1 MKRKRIYGFRRT
13 SLQRSPMKHLAE
25 DGTLLKADGGVEDS
39 EMSNADNSKREARKK
54 VMRSMKGIGG
64 FLNRMF

>member
-13 SLQRSPMKHLAE
+13 SAQRSPMKHLAE
-25 DGTLLKADGGVEDS
+25 DGTLLKADGGVEDT

>member
-13 SLQRSPMKHLAE
+13 SAQRSPMKHLAE

-64 FLNRMF
+64 FLSRSF

>member
-1 MKRKRIYGFRRT
+1 MKRKRIYGFKRT
-13 SLQRSPMKHLAE
+13 TCQRSPMKHLAE

-39 EMSNADNSKREARKK
+39 EMNNADNSKREARKK

>member
-1 MKRKRIYGFRRT
+1 
-13 SLQRSPMKHLAE
+13 MKHLAE

-64 FLNRMF
+64 FLSRMF